1 MYLHVCVWVSV
12 MVRRFYSLY
21 IPEVFS
27 ASVYLKSYL
36 QVPCKWRSDKQTVS
50 ADLVEKQWEEPG
62 QVLIIFSVP
71 FPYSSQVLS
80 LVWIRTVFFFS
91 FVMPAL
97 VQGPKRETRGK
108 KGGFGVVVVG
118 GSLEGSTQQ
127 KVKACTMSTN
137 LLTVHPTPQIFGPGQ
152 SCFQPLSWGDYFPS
166 L

>member
-1 MYLHVCVWVSV
+1 
-12 MVRRFYSLY
+12 MVRCFSSLY

-27 ASVYLKSYL
+27 TSVYLKSRL
-36 QVPCKWRSDKQTVS
+36 QIPCEWHSDKQTVS

-62 QVLIIFSVP
+62 KAFIIFSVP

-80 LVWIRTVFFFS
+80 LVWIRTLFFFS

-97 VQGPKRETRGK
+97 VQGPKKETRGK
-108 KGGFGVVVVG
+108 KGGFVVVVG
-118 GSLEGSTQQ
+118 GGWILEGSIQQ
-127 KVKACTMSTN
+127 KVKACTMSRN

-152 SCFQPLSWGDYFPS
+152 SCFQPLFWGDYFPS